1 MLNVKGPTA
10 NSYMVVDVPMSMLRG
25 DRAGGARRTPVSSS
39 APLALT

>member
-25 DRAGGARRTPVSSS
+25 DIGGRRGAAGRDSC
-39 APLALT
+39 